1 MLGLATNVLLKHFP
15 TLYWY
20 SLLLPGLLLVV
31 TLLLFCKKPRHQYHS
46 FNFFPTLLG
55 FSVVNKIRS
64 NFLAALW
71 CVTRVSGSGLCS
83 SIKQMKMMSWFTQ
96 TLLRKSNKIVPLL
109 CCCVPPPTLKNIKK
123 RNQDHVYSCLENVSK
138 YPLIPAAKTLFIIF
152 TSSSFVVGIQDNK
165 PAIVDCFQ
173 TNNKQRS
180 ETFLSSLPCPALSCP
195 VHTKC

>member
-64 NFLAALW
+64 NFLAVLW
-71 CVTRVSGSGLCS
+71 CVTWVSGSGLCPT
-83 SIKQMKMMSWFTQ
+83 IKQMKMMSWFKQ
-96 TLLRKSNKIVPLL
+96 TLLRKSNKIVLCL
-109 CCCVPPPTLKNIKK
+109 CCCVPPPTLKNIKEEEPGPCLFLCGECFK
-123 RNQDHVYSCLENVSK
+123 ISFDPCSQNSFYHFYFIVFCSRNPGQ
-138 YPLIPAAKTLFIIF
+138 
-152 TSSSFVVGIQDNK
+152 
-165 PAIVDCFQ
+165 
-173 TNNKQRS
+173 
-180 ETFLSSLPCPALSCP
+180 
-195 VHTKC
+195 